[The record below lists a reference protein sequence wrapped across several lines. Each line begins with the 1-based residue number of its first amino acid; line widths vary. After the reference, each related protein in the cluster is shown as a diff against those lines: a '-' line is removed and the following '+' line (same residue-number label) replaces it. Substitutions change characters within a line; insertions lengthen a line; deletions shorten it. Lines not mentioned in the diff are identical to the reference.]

1 MIVGLFWGRR
11 TSAYEAR
18 RKRWREE
25 IVRGRVLKRHASG
38 YRSPRPIRQ
47 IRPIRRIG
55 PINGDGQPYAGAGT
69 SRAGALKLSSKCEAQ
84 A

>member
-1 MIVGLFWGRR
+1 MIVGFFWGGR
-11 TSAYEAR
+11 TLASKAG

-38 YRSPRPIRQ
+38 YRSPRPIRL

-55 PINGDGQPYAGAGT
+55 PINGDGRPYAGAGT
-69 SRAGALKLSSKCEAQ
+69 SRAGALKLISKCQAQ